1 MECNRVTIA
10 RRTSSV
16 PSPPP
21 TLGERR
27 HRVLTRRLVA
37 VGCVVYTTI
46 AVVRPHPSAVLRP
59 NRHLEDTADELAIR
73 EHVIVVVVP
82 ADRRAFEYQLRCLL
96 GFNH

>member
-21 TLGERR
+21 TRERR

-37 VGCVVYTTI
+37 VRCGDYTTI

-59 NRHLEDTADELAIR
+59 SRHLEDTADELAIR
-73 EHVIVVVVP
+73 EHIIVVVVP